1 MFVAAVAVAAAVTAA
16 RPPAGLPSLAA
27 TPPPPSG
34 RFDPWGHIHEHW
46 CDGDQVNED
55 HEHRA
60 WMPGEAV
67 GAGDQWGPTR
77 EESTV
82 MNLFGPDQAPY
93 FDELPEEEQHA
104 LLSRDL
110 AELGHIDIVK
120 DALAMA
126 GSPAMTSKI

>member
-1 MFVAAVAVAAAVTAA
+1 M
-16 RPPAGLPSLAA
+16 
-27 TPPPPSG
+27 
-34 RFDPWGHIHEHW
+34 
-46 CDGDQVNED
+46 
-55 HEHRA
+55 
-60 WMPGEAV
+60 